1 MKQHSLVSR
10 VKIIVQIRPEDV
22 DRVLD
27 EVLQKYSI

>member
-10 VKIIVQIRPEDV
+10 VNITVQIRPEDV